1 MRTGGRTRDKARKVK
16 EQVEQRIRQM
26 KDLEEKYRFL
36 LENSGDM
43 VVTLDKGGVIT
54 SFNREAE
61 KITGHDRQK
70 VIGKSFVDV
79 LVPEGRNQL
88 EMRRFRKRLNMREPK
103 PYEAEMRARSGER
116 IFVQANSLRLED
128 ERGEVAGLACIFKDV
143 TARKRAEQES
153 KRAQYLL
160 EKLVDNMA
168 DAIVMTDKKGLI
180 TFYNKG
186 AVEIFGHHPSDILG
200 KPVLD
205 FYVRKKDANKVKRML
220 LKSKE
225 GKISNFETQFLT
237 RDGKTVF
244 VNMSATLIR
253 DEEGRVVGTL
263 GINRDITQRKTLE
276 RELRESEERYRTM
289 VESAHD
295 MVAIIGEDSRLK
307 YVNKK
312 AEELT
317 TYGRD
322 ELIGMHFRDLLHK
335 RSQRSVLHRF
345 RMKRRG
351 ERVPV
356 RHEFEIIRKDGG
368 KRRVESSSSNL
379 MDANGSINTIAYIK
393 DITERKQYE
402 EALREKLDELEKW
415 YKLTVDRELKMIE
428 LKNEIRALANEL
440 TELKQRL
447 LPEGE
452 ARVSQTHKE

>member
-1 MRTGGRTRDKARKVK
+1 MLEGEVEGMTRRLR
-16 EQVEQRIRQM
+16 ES
-26 KDLEEKYRFL
+26 EEKYRFL
-36 LENSGDM
+36 FENSGDM
-43 VVTLDKGGVIT
+43 IFTLDKNGIIT

-61 KITGHDRQK
+61 INTGHDRQE

-79 LVPEGRNQL
+79 LAAEGTKQS
-88 EMRRFRKRLNMREPK
+88 EMTRFHKRLATQESK
-103 PYEAEMRARSGER
+103 PYEALMRTRAGEKR
-116 IFVQANSLRLED
+116 CILVNSMRLED
-128 ERGEVAGLACIFKDV
+128 KGGEVTGLVCILKDV
-143 TARKRAEQES
+143 TGRKRADQET
-153 KRAQYLL
+153 KRAKYLL
-160 EKLVDNMA
+160 EKVMDSIA

-186 AVEIFGHHPSDILG
+186 AVEIFGHHPSDMLG

-205 FYVRKKDANKVKRML
+205 FYVRKRDAKKVKQML

-225 GKISNFETQFLT
+225 GKISDFETQFLT
-237 RDGKTVF
+237 GDGKTVF

-253 DEEGRVVGTL
+253 DEEGKVVGTL
-263 GINRDITQRKTLE
+263 GINRDITQRKILE
-276 RELRESEERYRTM
+276 RELKESEERYRTM

-295 MVAIIGEDSRLK
+295 MVAIIGEDYRLK

-317 TYGRD
+317 AYSRE
-322 ELIGMHFRDLLHK
+322 ELRGMDLRDLLD
-335 RSQRSVLHRF
+335 RGSRRSVLDRF
-345 RMKRRG
+345 RKKRRG

-356 RHEFEIIRKDGG
+356 RYEFEIIRKDGE

-379 MDANGSINTIAYIK
+379 MDANGSMNTIAYIK
-393 DITERKQYE
+393 DITERKRYE
-402 EALREKLDELEKW
+402 EALKEKLEELEKW

-440 TELKQRL
+440 TELKRKI

-452 ARVSQTHKE
+452 KKT

>member
-1 MRTGGRTRDKARKVK
+1 
-16 EQVEQRIRQM
+16 
-26 KDLEEKYRFL
+26 
-36 LENSGDM
+36 
-43 VVTLDKGGVIT
+43 
-54 SFNREAE
+54 
-61 KITGHDRQK
+61 
-70 VIGKSFVDV
+70 
-79 LVPEGRNQL
+79 
-88 EMRRFRKRLNMREPK
+88 MREQK
-103 PYEAEMRARSGER
+103 PYEAEMRTRSGER
-116 IFVQANSLRLED
+116 IFVQANSLRLDD
-128 ERGEVAGLACIFKDV
+128 ERGEVTGLACIFKDV
-143 TARKRAEQES
+143 TARKRAEQET

-237 RDGKTVF
+237 RDGRTVF

-263 GINRDITQRKTLE
+263 GINRDMTQRKTLE

-317 TYGRD
+317 AYGRD

-379 MDANGSINTIAYIK
+379 MDANGSMNTIAYIK
-393 DITERKQYE
+393 DITERKHYE

-440 TELKQRL
+440 TELKQKII
-447 LPEGE
+447 PEGD
-452 ARVSQTHKE
+452 RKT

>member
-1 MRTGGRTRDKARKVK
+1 MNEKVEERK
-16 EQVEQRIRQM
+16 RQM
-26 KDLEEKYRFL
+26 KELEEKYRFL
-36 LENSGDM
+36 LENSGDLM
-43 VVTLDKGGVIT
+43 VTLDKGGIIT
-54 SFNREAE
+54 GFNREAE
-61 KITGHDRQK
+61 KTTGHDRK
-70 VIGKSFVDV
+70 RVIGKSFVDV
-79 LVPEGRNQL
+79 LVPEGRKQL
-88 EMRRFRKRLNMREPK
+88 EMRRFRKRLNMRKPK
-103 PYEAEMRARSGER
+103 PYEAEMRTRVGER
-116 IFVQANSLRLED
+116 IFILANSLRLED
-128 ERGEVAGLACIFKDV
+128 ERGEVTGLAYILKDV
-143 TARKRAEQES
+143 TARKRAEQET

-186 AVEIFGHHPSDILG
+186 ATEIFGHHPSDILG
-200 KPVLD
+200 KPVVD
-205 FYVRKKDANKVKRML
+205 FYARKKDAKKAKQML

-237 RDGKTVF
+237 RDGRIVF
-244 VNMSATLIR
+244 VNMSATVIR

-276 RELRESEERYRTM
+276 RELRESEEGYRTM

-317 TYGRD
+317 AYGRD

-351 ERVPV
+351 QRVPV

-379 MDANGSINTIAYIK
+379 MDANGLMNTIAYIK

-402 EALREKLDELEKW
+402 EALKDKLNELEKW

-440 TELKQRL
+440 AELKQRL
-447 LPEGE
+447 IPEGE
-452 ARVSQTHKE
+452 QKVSLTQPE